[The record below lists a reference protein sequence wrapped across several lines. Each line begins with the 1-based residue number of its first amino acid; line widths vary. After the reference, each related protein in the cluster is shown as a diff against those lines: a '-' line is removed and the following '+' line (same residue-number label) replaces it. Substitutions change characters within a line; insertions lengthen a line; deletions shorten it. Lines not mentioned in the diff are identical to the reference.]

1 MMAYVEVVP
10 KEPNP
15 WWLRGT
21 AIVMGLMFVLSL
33 GQVASSILV
42 PMGMERL
49 SSTEWEDIAGEYPDE
64 GNEREQDE
72 WREGEVFWDESIDY
86 WESIIES
93 GIFEISAVF
102 SMVLILLSAA
112 SIPVLWNGDRELG
125 LKLVSGW
132 LFGFMSS
139 QIVTTLMFYRVGFM
153 PQYSEVGDS
162 GMQIWFELTETFSLT
177 LSVVQIVICNSC
189 LAALLVVVAARS
201 KVSDKDYDLE
211 SAFHSTDS

>member
-1 MMAYVEVVP
+1 MMTYVEVVP

-21 AIVMGLMFVLSL
+21 AIVMVLMFLLSV

-64 GNEREQDE
+64 GHEREQDE

-132 LFGFMSS
+132 LVGFMSS

-201 KVSDKDYDLE
+201 KVSDKNYDLE

>member
-21 AIVMGLMFVLSL
+21 AIVMGLMFLLSV

-64 GNEREQDE
+64 GSDREQDE

-132 LFGFMSS
+132 LVGFMSS

-177 LSVVQIVICNSC
+177 LSVVQIVVCNSC

>member
-10 KEPNP
+10 KKPNP

-21 AIVMGLMFVLSL
+21 AIVMGLMFLLSV

-132 LFGFMSS
+132 LVGFMSS

>member
-1 MMAYVEVVP
+1 MMTYVEVVP

-21 AIVMGLMFVLSL
+21 AIVMGLMLLLSL
-33 GQVASSILV
+33 GQIASSILV

-64 GNEREQDE
+64 GDEREQDE

-132 LFGFMSS
+132 LVGFMSS

-162 GMQIWFELTETFSLT
+162 GMQLWFELTETFSLT

-201 KVSDKDYDLE
+201 KVSDKNYDLE

>member
-21 AIVMGLMFVLSL
+21 AIVMGLMFLLSV

-132 LFGFMSS
+132 LVGFMSS

-162 GMQIWFELTETFSLT
+162 GMQLWFELTETFSLT

>member
-1 MMAYVEVVP
+1 MMTYVEVVP

-21 AIVMGLMFVLSL
+21 AIVMGLMFLLSV

-64 GNEREQDE
+64 GDEREQDE

-132 LFGFMSS
+132 LVGFMSS

-162 GMQIWFELTETFSLT
+162 GMQLWFELTETFSLT

-201 KVSDKDYDLE
+201 KVSDKNYDLE

>member
-1 MMAYVEVVP
+1 MMTYVEVVP

-21 AIVMGLMFVLSL
+21 AIVMGLMFLLSV

-132 LFGFMSS
+132 LVGFMSS

>member
-1 MMAYVEVVP
+1 MVP

-21 AIVMGLMFVLSL
+21 AIVMGLMFLLSV

-132 LFGFMSS
+132 LVGFMSS

>member
-1 MMAYVEVVP
+1 M
-10 KEPNP
+10 
-15 WWLRGT
+15 
-21 AIVMGLMFVLSL
+21 MGLMLLLSL
-33 GQVASSILV
+33 GQIASSILV

-64 GNEREQDE
+64 GDEREQDE

-132 LFGFMSS
+132 LVGFMSS

-162 GMQIWFELTETFSLT
+162 GMQLWFELTETFSLT

-201 KVSDKDYDLE
+201 KVSDKNYDLE
-211 SAFHSTDS
+211 SAFHLTDS

>member
-1 MMAYVEVVP
+1 M
-10 KEPNP
+10 
-15 WWLRGT
+15 
-21 AIVMGLMFVLSL
+21 MGLMFLLSV

-64 GNEREQDE
+64 GDEREQDE

-132 LFGFMSS
+132 LVGFMSS